1 MSIKPRKWQEEAL
14 KIWQKEQRGILKVVT
29 GGGKTILA
37 ILALKFFLGNYPKN
51 QVLIMVPSISL
62 LDQWYLELENLIGTN
77 TEIGIFGGGFKPK
90 KTAQIILTTMDSAKN
105 ALKFIR
111 SVEKCFLI
119 VDECHRVGAEKRSIP
134 IQNKWM
140 ASLGLSATPER
151 EYDDALEKII
161 IPYIGPIIYE
171 YDYLKAHNDG
181 VISDFKLVNIYAP
194 MDSEE
199 EIEYEEI
206 SKKIGKRIGI
216 LGKHD
221 PTDNMLKMLLI
232 NRARLVNSTFLRV
245 PAVIRILEQSQQGKW
260 IIFTESIEQ
269 ATLID
274 SLISDKGYRSN
285 LYHSKL
291 DPITRRKNLY
301 HFRKGLTD
309 VLVSCRG
316 LDEGF
321 DVPDADS
328 AIIVSSSAASRQ
340 RIQRMGRVLR
350 KSSEKGK
357 ATIFTIYSSE
367 QEKERLVDEYQQLI
381 DNVEVEWLALE
392 SNKL

>member
-1 MSIKPRKWQEEAL
+1 VKIKPRKWQKEAL
-14 KIWQKEQRGILKVVT
+14 DLWAKEYRGILKVVT

-37 ILALKFFLGNYPKN
+37 ILALRLFLDKN
-51 QVLIMVPSISL
+51 PNKQVLILVPSVSL
-62 LDQWYLELENLIGTN
+62 LDQWFLELEKFLGKEV
-77 TEIGIFGGGFKPK
+77 EIGIYGGGFKAK
-90 KTAQIILTTMDSAKN
+90 KSSQIILTTMDSAKK
-105 ALKFIR
+105 ALNLIR
-111 SVEKCFLI
+111 NTEKCFLI

-140 ASLGLSATPER
+140 ATLGLSATPER
-151 EYDDALEKII
+151 EYDKALNEII

-171 YDYLKAHNDG
+171 YNYLDAHKDG
-181 VISDFKLVNIYAP
+181 VISDFNLVNVYAP
-194 MDSEE
+194 MDTEE
-199 EIEYEEI
+199 ELEYEEI
-206 SKKIGKRIGI
+206 SRKIGRRIGV
-216 LGKHD
+216 LGKLD
-221 PTDNMLKMLLI
+221 PTDNALKMLLI

-245 PAVIRILEQSQQGKW
+245 PAVLRILKQKEKGKW
-260 IIFTESIEQ
+260 LIFTESIEQ

-285 LYHSKL
+285 LYHSGL
-291 DPITRRKNLY
+291 DPTTRRTNLY
-301 HFRKGLTD
+301 HFKKNILD
-309 VLVSCRG
+309 ILVSCRS

-350 KSSEKGK
+350 KSSKKEK
-357 ATIFTIYSSE
+357 ASIYTIFSSE
-367 QEKERLVDEYQQLI
+367 HEKERLAEEHERLI
-381 DNVEVEWLALE
+381 DNVKIEWYSLK